1 MGKSQLL
8 INLALN
14 MLAQSKFV
22 LFHSLVLSESQMAS
36 RFLSSITTIPFIKV
50 LMNNLTKTEKD
61 ILEQESTRLE
71 NYKMKL
77 IDNSSSTLDWIAF
90 YQNQIGENDLEV
102 IFIDDLNELFENKT
116 KKELVIFTNSLIKLA
131 EKHNVCIIASTQISK
146 KMEARYGEMKPR
158 LSELIIN
165 DNLVQYSGKIISL
178 YRPEYYGIT
187 SDESGYS
194 VKNLAEILLLK
205 NKSGSTGEV
214 LIKRDENFTNFK
226 DLASNKKEVHPSI
239 DVQNIVENSNPAK
252 NWANLGYLESQI
264 NNLNTECNREEI
276 LSEIGLIAPEKL
288 GNDVSQ
294 ANAIQYF
301 IQKMDIE
308 MIETFLVRNFK
319 FERLG
324 RNEFLKRLDK
334 VFRNMK
340 SFGDT
345 FLYASPGRCNNCD
358 TSKKGFQFIGNTSG
372 YYINLLFIIEHD
384 KVIELEECTNLF
396 THTREIRL
404 NNRILIGE
412 DSPF

>member
-1 MGKSQLL
+1 MSINITTQINKILASGSLSDSNKLLKIKVLVAENQTMSESASSAKSIKQLIEEKIISINDDKTIETIIPSGFNSFDNSFGGFKKSEIVLIGARPGMGKSQLL

-14 MLAQSKFV
+14 MLAQSKSV

-50 LMNNLTKTEKD
+50 LMNDLTKTEKG
-61 ILEQESTRLE
+61 ILVQESNKFE
-71 NYKMKL
+71 NYKLKL
-77 IDNSSSTLDWIAF
+77 IDNSSSTIDWIAY
-90 YQNQIGENDLEV
+90 YQNQIEENALEV

-116 KKELVIFTNSLIKLA
+116 KKELLIFTNSLIKLA
-131 EKHNVCIIASTQISK
+131 EKNNVCIIASTQIYK
-146 KMEARYGEMKPR
+146 KMEARNGEMKPR

-165 DNLVQYSGKIISL
+165 HNLEQYSGKIISL

-205 NKSGSTGEV
+205 NKSGGTGEV

-239 DVQNIVENSNPAK
+239 AVQNIVENSNPAK
-252 NWANLGYLESQI
+252 NWANLGFLESQI
-264 NNLNTECNREEI
+264 NNLNIGCNRAEI

-288 GNDVSQ
+288 GEDASQ

-308 MIETFLVRNFK
+308 MIETFLVRN
-319 FERLG
+319 
-324 RNEFLKRLDK
+324 LKD
-334 VFRNMK
+334 
-340 SFGDT
+340 
-345 FLYASPGRCNNCD
+345 
-358 TSKKGFQFIGNTSG
+358 
-372 YYINLLFIIEHD
+372 
-384 KVIELEECTNLF
+384 
-396 THTREIRL
+396 
-404 NNRILIGE
+404 
-412 DSPF
+412 